1 MIRVNH
7 SLIPGVLIIT
17 EQPVDDDTYYQ
28 LDRQFGSAKHV
39 IHLNNTDKD
48 PERYVEGVNGLLN
61 HLGLHACNTSEER
74 NIAIKNL
81 LQLPHWLV
89 LNL

>member
-17 EQPVDDDTYYQ
+17 DNPVDDDTYRE
-28 LDRQFGSAKHV
+28 LDVQYGSAKHV
-39 IHLNNTDKD
+39 IHLNNTENDSQ
-48 PERYVEGVNGLLN
+48 RYVDGVNGLLN
-61 HLGLHACNTSEER
+61 HLGLHACNTVEER

-81 LQLPHWLV
+81 LQLPNWLV
-89 LNL
+89 LNM

>member
-17 EQPVDDDTYYQ
+17 EQPVDDDTYGQ
-28 LDRQFGSAKHV
+28 LDQLYGSAKHV
-39 IHLNNTDKD
+39 IHLSNTDKD
-48 PERYVEGVNGLLN
+48 PQRYVDGVNGLLN
-61 HLGLHACNTSEER
+61 HLGLHGCNTPEER
-74 NIAIKNL
+74 NIAIGNL
-81 LQLPHWLV
+81 LQLPNWLV